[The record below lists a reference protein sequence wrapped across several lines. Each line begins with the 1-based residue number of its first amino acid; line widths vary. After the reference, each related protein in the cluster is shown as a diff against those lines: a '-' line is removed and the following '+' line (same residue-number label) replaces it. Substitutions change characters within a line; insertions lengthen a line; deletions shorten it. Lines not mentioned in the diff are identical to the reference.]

1 MHAVIEHQMTLSAAL
16 GIVVAWGTLG
26 CICSPAISRDV
37 KPPRYTPKHTPKH
50 TFLLVSVSSSKMDRV
65 TFGFGG
71 YLWHRIV
78 QDWRIADVIL
88 TVVCFIGDYFA
99 GKLEPFQRQFYIND
113 LTISHPFAEHERVT
127 SFQLFI
133 YSLWIPA
140 AVIVVFGLALSVPKH
155 KLQTTFISLVGLGVS
170 VTLTGLV
177 TDILKNAFG
186 RHRPDFLARCQPA
199 ADTAENVLVF
209 AKDVCTAAN
218 RDRLLDGF
226 RTTPSGHSSISF
238 AGLFYLTLW
247 LWGQLVALQPQVGGW
262 RLIFAAIPSVGAA
275 LIALSRTE
283 DYRHHF
289 VDVFVGLV
297 LGAGVAYWSYRRLFP
312 LVAEREPFVPYVLA
326 KDEAKEQT
334 DYALALS
341 APADLFE
348 V

>member
-1 MHAVIEHQMTLSAAL
+1 MLSRFL
-16 GIVVAWGTLG
+16 
-26 CICSPAISRDV
+26 S
-37 KPPRYTPKHTPKH
+37 YT
-50 TFLLVSVSSSKMDRV
+50 SEMDRV
-65 TFGFGG
+65 SLGLGG
-71 YLWHRIV
+71 YLWHVMIL
-78 QDWRIADVIL
+78 QWRLVDVIL
-88 TVVCFIGDYFA
+88 AVVCYVGDFFA
-99 GKLEPFQRQFYIND
+99 GKMEPFQRQFYVND

-127 SFQLFI
+127 GFQLFL

-140 AVIVVFGLALSVPKH
+140 AVIVVFGLALTAPKH
-155 KLQTTFISLVGLGVS
+155 KLQTTFISLVGLAVS
-170 VTLTGLV
+170 VTLTNLV

-199 ADTAENVLVF
+199 PDTPKNVLVL

-218 RDRLLDGF
+218 RGRLLDGF
-226 RTTPSGHSSISF
+226 RTTPSGHSSIAF
-238 AGLFYLTLW
+238 AGLFYLSLW
-247 LWGQLVALQPQVGGW
+247 LWGQLVALLPKVGGW
-262 RLIFAAIPSVGAA
+262 RLLFAAVPSVGAA

-312 LVAEREPFVPYVLA
+312 PVAQKELYVPYVLVREE
-326 KDEAKEQT
+326 KEEQT
-334 DYALALS
+334 DYALALG